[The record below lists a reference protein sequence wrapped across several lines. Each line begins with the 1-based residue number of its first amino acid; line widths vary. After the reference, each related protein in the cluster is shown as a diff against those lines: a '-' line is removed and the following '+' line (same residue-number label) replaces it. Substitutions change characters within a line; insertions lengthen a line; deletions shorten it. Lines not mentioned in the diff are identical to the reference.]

1 MIDIKSMSLEELK
14 KFLAEI
20 NEPAFR
26 AQQIFKWLHSGVCD
40 FSEMTNLSKSLREK
54 LSSLCYIASA
64 SLARKQVSS
73 QDGTIK
79 YLWRMAD
86 GNCVESVYMEYHHGN
101 TVCLSTQVG
110 CRMGCAFC
118 ASTMDGLVRN
128 LTASEIE
135 EQILQIQRDTG
146 NKITNIVLMGT
157 GEPLDNYDNVIRFLH
172 LVNHPMGLNI
182 GMRHISLST
191 CGVCDKI
198 KLLAK
203 EKLGITLSIS
213 LHAPED
219 EVRSKIM
226 PINRKYNLENLI
238 SACKYYFKET
248 SRRIS
253 FEYTMIDGVS
263 DTDRSLHKLGKLLSG
278 FQCHVNLIPL
288 NPVSGRTYKPSSRNR
303 IEKFKSELEK
313 YGVTVTIRRSL
324 GSDIDAACGQLKR
337 AVAAEMQERGDV

>member
-14 KFLAEI
+14 AFLSDI

-26 AQQIFKWLHSGVCD
+26 SQQIFKWLHAGAHS
-40 FSEMTNLSKSLREK
+40 FSEMTNLSKPLREK
-54 LSSLCYIASA
+54 LSSLCAIATA
-64 SLARKQVSS
+64 TLARKQTSA

-135 EQILQIQRDTG
+135 EQILQIQKDTG

-198 KLLAK
+198 ELLAK

-219 EVRSKIM
+219 VVRSRIM
-226 PINRKYNLENLI
+226 PINRKYNLDRLI

-263 DTDRSLHKLGKLLSG
+263 DTDRSLKKLGELLAG
-278 FQCHVNLIPL
+278 FPCHVNLIPL

-303 IEKFKSELEK
+303 IEQFKSELEN
-313 YGVTVTIRRSL
+313 YGITVTIRRSL

-337 AVAAEMQERGDV
+337 SVAAETQERGDS